1 MGDLPQ
7 PLAEAI
13 GGSLAA
19 TLSVAAFYPLEVLR
33 VHLQTQGTLT
43 RGDADIDIE
52 DENNLSVRERW
63 EKYLRVW
70 RKVVFNKGAG
80 LRLVHTQVT
89 AFLFYGLYKQI
100 NKTWFSKNKGAWAN
114 ALSSTSAAMLTV
126 LLVGTPLDGIILRL
140 QTQTQQTPAHLVAQ
154 ESLPLHRQV
163 LQLYKGVTPA
173 LLLCLNPAIHFTV
186 YDYLKLSVL
195 NAARAGSLSNL
206 SNSKQ
211 SFVTYSDLHRHRLTA
226 VQAFAVGAAAKALAT
241 IVCYPLLRAK
251 VDMMTAT
258 GPGQAAAPTTTTTQ
272 NTDTRSLWAVVTN
285 SDLGRLLRT
294 LLLVLRVQGI
304 EGLYRGLLVH
314 LVHTTLRSSL
324 SMSIKEILVP
334 WIATLSNL

>member
-7 PLAEAI
+7 PLSEAI

-33 VHLQTQGTLT
+33 VHLQTQGTLET
-43 RGDADIDIE
+43 RRDADTGIE
-52 DENNLSVRERW
+52 DDNNLTARERW

-114 ALSSTSAAMLTV
+114 ALSSASASMLTV

-140 QTQTQQTPAHLVAQ
+140 QTQTQQTQAHSAAQ

-195 NAARAGSLSNL
+195 NAARASQSHL
-206 SNSKQ
+206 SNSKR

-241 IVCYPLLRAK
+241 IV
-251 VDMMTAT
+251 
-258 GPGQAAAPTTTTTQ
+258 
-272 NTDTRSLWAVVTN
+272 
-285 SDLGRLLRT
+285 
-294 LLLVLRVQGI
+294 
-304 EGLYRGLLVH
+304 
-314 LVHTTLRSSL
+314 
-324 SMSIKEILVP
+324 
-334 WIATLSNL
+334 